1 MITNKM
7 REIITNKIENLDKT
21 TLKQLIMSVVAILT
35 MTGRVTMLS
44 ISRWSDMSYKTVGRF
59 LDKKIDW
66 LNLNYSIIKDD
77 IEEDFIIGADE
88 CTVSKSGHLTHNIGY
103 FYSGLQKRAI
113 KGIQFLVFSIINSKE
128 KRSYPL
134 FVKQLKQ
141 QESKDK
147 TKPKK
152 KRNSKAG
159 RPKGSKNKIREN
171 IELTGVYKIINSCL
185 NKITKTVKLPKNRYL
200 VYDGMMGCNSGVVSA
215 KRAKFEL
222 ISKLKSNSRLYFKYE
237 GKQNK
242 IGNKRKYGE
251 KVDFNNMDEKYL
263 KESIKK
269 DNIDTKI
276 YQFEALSKTIYC
288 PLNIVLIVSKNLKTD
303 KISIT
308 VLFSTDLNLEY
319 KKIIDYYS
327 SRFQI
332 EFNFRDSKQFFGLED
347 FMNVTK
353 RRVNNFANLSLFMNN
368 ATYLLSK
375 VMGFKEYSIN
385 DLKTLAIAEKYAIET
400 LKLYGENA
408 DAILIDEAINQISE
422 FAMIHKEVA

>member
-1 MITNKM
+1 MREMITK
-7 REIITNKIENLDKT
+7 KIEILDKT
-21 TLKQLIMSVVAILT
+21 TLKQLISTVIAILT

-44 ISRWSDMSYKTVGRF
+44 ISRWGGMSYKTVGRF
-59 LDKKIDW
+59 LDKKINW
-66 LNLNYSIIKDD
+66 LNLNYSIIKDG

-113 KGIQFLVFSIINSKE
+113 KGIQFLIFSIINPKE

-141 QESKDK
+141 QKAKKE

-152 KRNSKAG
+152 KRNRKKG
-159 RPKGSKNKIREN
+159 RPKGSKNRSKEN
-171 IELTGVYKIINSCL
+171 VKLTGVYKVVNWYL
-185 NKITKTVKLPKNRYL
+185 KKITKEVELPKNKYL
-200 VYDGMMGCNSGVVSA
+200 VYDGMMGCNTGVVSV

-222 ISKLKSNSRLYFKYE
+222 ISKLKSNSKLYFKYE

-242 IGNKRKYGE
+242 RGRRRVYGDR
-251 KVDFNNMDEKYL
+251 VDFYNMDEKYL
-263 KESIKK
+263 KESTKEGDIE
-269 DNIDTKI
+269 TKI
-276 YQFEALSKTIYC
+276 YQFKALSKAIYC
-288 PLNIVLIVSKNLKTD
+288 PLNVVLILSKNLKTN

-308 VLFSTDLNLEY
+308 LLFSTDLNLEY

-353 RRVNNFANLSLFMNN
+353 RRVHNFANLSLFMNN

-375 VMGFKEYSIN
+375 AMDFKEYSIN

-400 LKLYGENA
+400 LKLYGKNA

-422 FAMIHKEVA
+422 SMLIHKEIA

>member
-1 MITNKM
+1 MREMITK
-7 REIITNKIENLDKT
+7 KIENLDKT

-44 ISRWSDMSYKTVGRF
+44 ISRWSSMSYKTVGRF
-59 LDKKIDW
+59 LDKNVDW

-113 KGIQFLVFSIINSKE
+113 KGIQFLVFSIINPKE

-141 QESKDK
+141 QEAKDK

-152 KRNSKAG
+152 KKNSKVG

-171 IELTGVYKIINSCL
+171 IELTGIYKIINSCL
-185 NKITKTVKLPKNRYL
+185 NEITKTVKLPKNRYL

-237 GKQNK
+237 GEQNK

-408 DAILIDEAINQISE
+408 ETILIDEAINQISE
-422 FAMIHKEVA
+422 FAMIHKDVA